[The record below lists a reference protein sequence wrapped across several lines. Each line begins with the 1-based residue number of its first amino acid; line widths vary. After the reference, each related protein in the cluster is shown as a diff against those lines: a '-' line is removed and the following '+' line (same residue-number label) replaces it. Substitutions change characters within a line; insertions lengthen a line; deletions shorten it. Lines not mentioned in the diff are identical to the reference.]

1 MKLQSVKILIAACLT
16 SLLIGCSTQPKKAS
30 TTAPTI
36 HRDILVFSK
45 TAGFRHKSIPTGIEA
60 IKKMAEKND
69 WNVAFTEDAS
79 VFNNNEL
86 KKYQTIVFLNTTG
99 DILNTSQEK
108 AFKKYINNGGGFTG
122 IHSATDTE
130 YQWEFY
136 EQMIGAQFK
145 SHPKQQKA
153 KVLKSK
159 TCNHPATD
167 HLEDSFEKF
176 DEWYNFKKPVVKHAN
191 ILLYL
196 DENSYT
202 GKQMG
207 TEHPIAW
214 YHTYEGGR
222 IFYTGMGHTEKIY
235 GDADFLTHLEKG
247 IQWTLGNIHK
257 EIPAKGITM
266 LDKKLSKWD
275 IWMGVPHTTV
285 KDLDAPKFDNVMKGG
300 IPLGLHNDPKGVY
313 SVIEENGELLLKI
326 TGEIYGGLT
335 SKNEFQDYHFSAQFK
350 WGEKKWAPRLNTK
363 RDNGIIYHAKGP
375 HGAFWDTWMSCLE
388 FQVQEGDCGD
398 FFPLAN
404 MKGDVPYRTV
414 AQENGKELRIYD
426 PKATPK
432 PTGRVAKSELHEK
445 PNGEW
450 NTIEIYC
457 LGNESIHIVN
467 GHVVNRVKNAR
478 QVINGKEIPVT
489 RGKIQIQSEAA
500 ETYYK
505 NIQIKP
511 ITKFPKKFKNK

>member
-1 MKLQSVKILIAACLT
+1 MKLNTIKNLLAVTLSILF
-16 SLLIGCSTQPKKAS
+16 IGCAS
-30 TTAPTI
+30 QKETSSVQKTT
-36 HRDILVFSK
+36 HKNVLVFSK
-45 TAGFRHKSIPTGIEA
+45 TAGFRHKSIPVGIEA
-60 IKKMAEKND
+60 LKKLATKNQ
-69 WNVAFTEDAS
+69 WKITCTEDAS
-79 VFNNNEL
+79 LFNNAEL
-86 KKYQTIVFLNTTG
+86 QKYQTVVFLNTTG
-99 DILNTSQEK
+99 DILNPSQEK
-108 AFKKYINNGGGFTG
+108 AFETYMNNGGGFAG

-130 YQWEFY
+130 YNWPFY
-136 EQMIGAQFK
+136 EQMVGAQFK

-153 KVLKSK
+153 RIVKNKNCK
-159 TCNHPATD
+159 HPATD
-167 HLEDSFEKF
+167 HLEDSFTKF
-176 DEWYNFKKPVVKHAN
+176 DEWYNFRKPVVKHAN

-196 DENSYT
+196 DETSYS

-207 TEHPIAW
+207 AEHPIAW

-222 IFYTGMGHTEKIY
+222 VFYTGMGHTDKIY
-235 GDADFLTHLEKG
+235 QDSEFLTHIEKG
-247 IQWTLGNIHK
+247 IEWSLGNINE
-257 EIPAKGITM
+257 EIPADGITM
-266 LDKKLSKWD
+266 LDKDLSKWD

-300 IPLGLHNDPKGVY
+300 IPLGLHKDPKGVY
-313 SVIEENGELLLKI
+313 SVIKEDNELLLKI

-335 SKNEFQDYHFSAQFK
+335 TKNEFENYHFSAQFK
-350 WGEKKWAPRLNTK
+350 WGEKKWAPRLKSK

-404 MKGDVPYRTV
+404 MKGDVPYKTIK
-414 AQENGKELRIYD
+414 QDNGKELRVYD
-426 PKATPK
+426 PKAEAK
-432 PTGRVAKSELHEK
+432 PTGRVAKSKLYEK

-450 NTIEIYC
+450 NTVEVYC
-457 LGNESIHIVN
+457 LGNESIHVVN

-505 NIQIKP
+505 NITITP
-511 ITKFPKKFKNK
+511 ITKFPRKFKNK